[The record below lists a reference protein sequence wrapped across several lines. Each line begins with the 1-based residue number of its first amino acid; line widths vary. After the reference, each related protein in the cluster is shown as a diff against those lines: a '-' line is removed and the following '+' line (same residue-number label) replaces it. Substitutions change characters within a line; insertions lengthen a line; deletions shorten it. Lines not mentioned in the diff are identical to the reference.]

1 MIKIIRKGNKKVT
14 KCVYCDCEFSFNME
28 DTYDYEQAYQS
39 VETVHGYKEYK
50 RYIKCP
56 QCNNEI
62 DLEKNVTA
70 KMNTEQMP

>member
-14 KCVYCDCEFSFNME
+14 KCIYCGCEFSFDME
-28 DTYDYEQAYQS
+28 DTYDYEQEYQR
-39 VETVHGYKEYK
+39 VETVHGNKEFK

-56 QCNNEI
+56 QCANEI
-62 DLEKNVTA
+62 DFNKNVTA

>member
-1 MIKIIRKGNKKVT
+1 MIKIIRKGNKKAT
-14 KCVYCDCEFSFNME
+14 KCEYCGCEFSFDKE
-28 DTYDYEQAYQS
+28 DTYTYKQEYQR
-39 VETVHGYKEYK
+39 VEIEHGHDKYK

-56 QCNNEI
+56 QCNNEL